1 MIELHTKIDS
11 DEYILD
17 GLNQFL
23 GKEVEITIS
32 ENLAITKFANF
43 FGLANEIQ
51 IDEESIQNLREQSL
65 I

>member
-11 DEYILD
+11 DEFILE

-23 GKEVEITIS
+23 GKDVEITIS
-32 ENLAITKFANF
+32 ENFVTTKFANF
-43 FGLANEIQ
+43 FGLANEIET
-51 IDEESIQNLREQSL
+51 EEDYIQNLREQSL